1 MIRKEWTAASANS
14 PATRP
19 TLRACS
25 KDERSNRKVIARFR
39 LRKYRIVNF
48 VFGRVVARLRPWRA
62 GLAGRRLS
70 GRGESP
76 VL

>member
-19 TLRACS
+19 TLRACAN
-25 KDERSNRKVIARFR
+25 DERSNRNVIARLR

-48 VFGRVVARLRPWRA
+48 VFGRGVARLRLWRA
-62 GLAGRRLS
+62 GLAARRLT
-70 GRGESP
+70 GRGESS

>member
-1 MIRKEWTAASANS
+1 VILKEWTAASANS
-14 PATRP
+14 PASRP

-25 KDERSNRKVIARFR
+25 NDERSNRKVIARLR

-48 VFGRVVARLRPWRA
+48 VFGRAVARLRLWRA
-62 GLAGRRLS
+62 GLAARRLI
-70 GRGESP
+70 GRGESF